1 MKVNELLI
9 GIQKKDIVLPEF
21 QREYVWSLEQ
31 SKQLMVSLFNGYPV
45 GALLFWTTDTPPE
58 IKNYAVNPKKIGTIT
73 VILDG
78 QQRLTTLYILLK
90 NEIPPYYIDKD
101 IKYDPRHLYFNLETG
116 EFQYYQPAIMKNN
129 PLWVRVIDCFSP
141 DSKINVFSIA
151 KQLSKEDT
159 DPFELANKLND
170 NLTKLRN
177 IQEKDFPVQF
187 VPSTAGID
195 EAIDIFD
202 RVNSLGTKLTDAELA
217 LTHITGKWPEARR
230 ILKKKIRELEKR
242 NFYFDLGFMVRC
254 LVGIVKGRALF
265 ETIHKTPKENV
276 IEGWNKLDKI
286 LDYLTTILPKH
297 AYIHSTEDVN
307 TTNIFVPLVVY
318 LSKNGNVFPNENS
331 LKNAIRWL
339 YLAHLWG
346 RYAGQTDQRL
356 DHDINIIMRNGDPWQ
371 ELVNVIVDQRGRI
384 KLEASDLE
392 GRSIQHPIYR
402 MLYILIKSKGAID
415 WFNGSPLDIT
425 HGESYYIHSHHI
437 FPSSLLWKLDKY
449 NENNHLHKKII
460 NEIAN
465 RAFLTATTNI
475 SAINNKSP
483 KIYFEEIKSKFG
495 EDALKK
501 QLVPTDENLLD
512 LDKYEEFLK
521 VRRELIAKEINK
533 FIEQFTSREVEERK
547 ITVADYIRLG
557 ESSAVEFKSTL
568 RWDLIQNKINKALE
582 KVIIKTIAGFLNSEG
597 GTLLIGVSDDGNVIG
612 IEKDLET
619 LKKKDID
626 GFQQLLVHLITNY
639 LGVEYVSYIKINFE
653 EVNGKKVCIV
663 KVDNSPQ
670 PVFVKEQNIK
680 EFYIRAGNLTKLL
693 DSEKT
698 YNYIQIH
705 WQ

>member
-58 IKNYAVNPKKIGTIT
+58 IKNYAVSPKKIGTIT
-73 VILDG
+73 IILDG

-90 NEIPPYYIDKD
+90 SEIPPYYIEKD

-129 PLWVRVIDCFSP
+129 PVWVRVIDCFSP
-141 DSKINVFSIA
+141 ESKINVFSIA
-151 KQLSKEDT
+151 KQLSKENT

-177 IQEKDFPVQF
+177 IREKDFPVQY

-217 LTHITGKWPEARR
+217 LTHITGKWPDARR
-230 ILKKKIRELEKR
+230 TLKKKIRELEKR

-307 TTNIFVPLVVY
+307 TTNIFVPLVVF
-318 LSKNGNVFPNENS
+318 LSKNNNVFPNENS

-371 ELVNVIVDQRGRI
+371 ELINAIVDQRGRI

-415 WFNGSPLDIT
+415 WFNGSPLDVT
-425 HGESYYIHSHHI
+425 HGESYYVQSHHI

-475 SAINNKSP
+475 GSINNKPP
-483 KIYFEEIKSKFG
+483 KVYFEEIKNKFG
-495 EDALKK
+495 EEVLKK
-501 QLVPTDENLLD
+501 QLVPTDKNLIE
-512 LDKYEEFLK
+512 LDKYEDFLK

-533 FIEQFTSREVEERK
+533 FIEQFTSREVEQRK
-547 ITVADYIRLG
+547 ITVADYIKLG

-568 RWDLIQNKINKALE
+568 RWDLIQNKVNKDLE

-597 GTLLIGVSDDGNVIG
+597 GTLLIGISDDGNIVG

-626 GFQQLLVHLITNY
+626 GFQQLLIHLITSY
-639 LGVEYVSYIKINFE
+639 LGVEYVSYIKISFE
-653 EVNGKKVCIV
+653 EMDNKQVCIV

-670 PVFVKEQNIK
+670 PVFVKEHNTK
-680 EFYIRAGNLTKLL
+680 EFFIRAGNLTKLL
-693 DSEKT
+693 DSEET